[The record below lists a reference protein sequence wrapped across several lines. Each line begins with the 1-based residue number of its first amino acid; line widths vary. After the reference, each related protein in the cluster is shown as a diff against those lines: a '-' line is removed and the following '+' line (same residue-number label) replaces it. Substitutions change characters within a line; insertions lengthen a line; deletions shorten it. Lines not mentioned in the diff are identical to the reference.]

1 MKKLPDKVKALYK
14 SSILIVLINL
24 TVLCSTAFGQST
36 REASSESPG
45 LKVAQ
50 DNAVIWENPG
60 KSSMDCVPLG
70 NGDIGLNAWTEGDS
84 DLVFYISKTD
94 AWDDNGRLCKV
105 GKLRLTFS
113 NSPFA
118 KKPFR
123 EVLSIAK
130 GQWLITSGDKNN
142 KTSVRL
148 WVDANNPVIHLES
161 SSSKA
166 IDIKASME
174 LWRTEEYEI
183 KTTVSDLRIRM
194 GKLHKPTAMKPHMY
208 DAAVKSF
215 ETGFPYTMTP
225 MGIAFPGD
233 KQAATTPNFQWMI
246 GESLLCVPQCKNPS
260 SKSIDVYLP
269 EGVWFDFDTGKK
281 FEGPQLLKNFSM
293 PPEKTPCFVGGS
305 GIIITRA
312 IESNDLTIKVYPT
325 GKSRDKYVFN
335 HPDGQ
340 SKSILSFSKNSNKA
354 VWDIKA
360 RKKIR
365 FETCQKSGAISFNI
379 KPGRSYKLEL

>member
-1 MKKLPDKVKALYK
+1 M
-14 SSILIVLINL
+14 LI
-24 TVLCSTAFGQST
+24 
-36 REASSESPG
+36 
-45 LKVAQ
+45 
-50 DNAVIWENPG
+50 DYY
-60 KSSMDCVPLG
+60 
-70 NGDIGLNAWTEGDS
+70 LNVVNIKIDS
-84 DLVFYISKTD
+84 AKEQEIF
-94 AWDDNGRLCKV
+94 
-105 GKLRLTFS
+105 
-113 NSPFA
+113 
-118 KKPFR
+118 KKPFDFHYK
-123 EVLSIAK
+123 IA
-130 GQWLITSGDKNN
+130 
-142 KTSVRL
+142 
-148 WVDANNPVIHLES
+148 
-161 SSSKA
+161 
-166 IDIKASME
+166 
-174 LWRTEEYEI
+174 
-183 KTTVSDLRIRM
+183 
-194 GKLHKPTAMKPHMY
+194 PHMY

-225 MGIAFPGD
+225 MGIAFAGD
-233 KQAATTPNFQWMI
+233 KQATTTPNYQWMI
-246 GESLLCVPQCKNPS
+246 GESLLCVPKCKNPS
-260 SKSIDVYLP
+260 DKSIDVYLP

-312 IESNDLTIKVYPT
+312 IESNDLTIKLYPT